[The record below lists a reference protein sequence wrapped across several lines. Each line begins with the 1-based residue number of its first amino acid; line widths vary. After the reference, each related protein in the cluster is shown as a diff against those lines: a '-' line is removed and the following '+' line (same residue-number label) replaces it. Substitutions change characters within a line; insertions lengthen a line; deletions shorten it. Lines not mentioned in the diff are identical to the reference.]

1 MKKLIALTATSLLIL
16 AGCATDSGE
25 TEVPTTTTS
34 TSTSSTTTSETP
46 EPEPVPEPA
55 PEPVAVVPAA
65 PAPVYTP
72 PTFSYCVNSLD
83 GQAVMS
89 DGSVIYLDRCEE
101 FGGGPPRLADGRSV
115 YEAFPENYENVDWE
129 ADRAWSDCIE
139 AGGTSETC
147 AG

>member
-25 TEVPTTTTS
+25 DEVPTTTTS
-34 TSTSSTTTSETP
+34 TSTSSTTTTPPTTSET
-46 EPEPVPEPA
+46 PEPA
-55 PEPVAVVPAA
+55 PEPVAVAPVA

-115 YEAFPENYENVDWE
+115 YDAFPEHYEN
-129 ADRAWSDCIE
+129 AW
-139 AGGTSETC
+139 
-147 AG
+147 